1 MKIYRFDTMVRD
13 FIFDK
18 VLCVYIYIYI
28 GVVSIFESHL
38 ARFKLVSLI
47 TLDLDWVS
55 YSTKISTE
63 TIGFRLVLD

>member
-18 VLCVYIYIYI
+18 ILCVYIYI